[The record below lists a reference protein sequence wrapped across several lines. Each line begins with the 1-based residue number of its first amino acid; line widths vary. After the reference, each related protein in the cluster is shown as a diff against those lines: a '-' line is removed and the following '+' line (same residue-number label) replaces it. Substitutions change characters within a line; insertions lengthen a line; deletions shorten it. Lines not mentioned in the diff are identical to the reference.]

1 MKQTLQLILSMLL
14 GAVIGFGAVMFCI
27 VMLTDTSMDGFVEKI
42 GNVQLVKLLLSC
54 LLSLV
59 CLALAVFFQIILH
72 EAGHLIF
79 GLATGYRFV
88 SFRVGSLTLI
98 KENGRF
104 RFKQFSISG
113 TGGQCLLSPPDVPHE
128 RLPYFWYNAG
138 GVLMNLIISVLT
150 LILWIMFPDAP
161 LAIKLILLFTF
172 LSGIFLA
179 LMNGI
184 PMNMS
189 GITND
194 AFNIILMRKDLISR
208 KYLATQLRINAAS
221 QQGVRLKDMPD
232 EWFQDIEVT
241 DYSNILQ
248 VATKLLYA
256 SRLMDRK
263 EYEAALPYFE
273 EMARHRCEIIGL
285 YRKEIDCELLFLEVT
300 GDYRT
305 ELIEKLYTDKLKKYI
320 ERYKTMM
327 SSKQRLHCALT
338 LFCDCEGTKA
348 KNIYLN
354 VLAKRDKYLLQ
365 GEVATDLDLMETMLR
380 NDGVEMD

>member
-1 MKQTLQLILSMLL
+1 MKQTLKLILSMLL
-14 GAVIGFGAVMFCI
+14 GTGIGFVTVLFCI
-27 VMLTDTSMDGFVEKI
+27 VMFTGLSAGEFFDKI
-42 GNVQLVKLLLSC
+42 GNIQLITLLLSC

-59 CLALAVFFQIILH
+59 CLSLAVFVQIILH

-79 GLATGYRFV
+79 GLATGYHFI

-98 KENGRF
+98 RENGRF
-104 RFKQFSISG
+104 RFKLFSISG

-138 GVLMNLIISVLT
+138 GVLMNLITAAMAV
-150 LILWIMFPDAP
+150 ILWIRFPEAPTAIHMF
-161 LAIKLILLFTF
+161 LLFSF

-184 PMNMS
+184 PMKMS

-194 AFNIILMRKDLISR
+194 AYNIILMRKDLISR
-208 KYLATQLRINAAS
+208 QYLATQLRINAAS